1 MQFNDWFQHTAAR
14 RRLGNTAAPA
24 GSVRLFQH
32 TAARR
37 RLDLSGIVD
46 ITAYIVSTHSRPKA
60 AGSNKF
66 VSSTERSFQHTAA
79 RRRLE
84 LMFYCQV
91 MQELVSTHSR
101 PKAAGRVRI
110 STKPI
115 FLWFQH
121 TAARRRLADNW
132 DTTAGELEFQHTA
145 ARRRLGQMAFN
156 ITALEAVSTH
166 SRPKAAGMANEFM
179 RGVTVVSTHSRPK
192 AAGRLK
198 DFIQTAMQSFNTQ
211 PPEGGWNLSE
221 LLPAKRHKFQH
232 TAARRRLGHHG
243 LAVHA
248 EFGVS
253 THSRPKAA
261 GSLGRFV

>member
-1 MQFNDWFQHTAAR
+1 
-14 RRLGNTAAPA
+14 
-24 GSVRLFQH
+24 
-32 TAARR
+32 
-37 RLDLSGIVD
+37 
-46 ITAYIVSTHSRPKA
+46 
-60 AGSNKF
+60 
-66 VSSTERSFQHTAA
+66 
-79 RRRLE
+79 
-84 LMFYCQV
+84 MFYCQV

-192 AAGRLK
+192 AAGHALSGVGLRQRPFQHTAARRRLVVSGSSC
-198 DFIQTAMQSFNTQ
+198 FSV
-211 PPEGGWNLSE
+211 
-221 LLPAKRHKFQH
+221 LLEFQH
-232 TAARRRLGHHG
+232 TAARRRLG
-243 LAVHA
+243 
-248 EFGVS
+248 
-253 THSRPKAA
+253 R
-261 GSLGRFV
+261 GRLVQ